1 VGETLEGSWLSCTE
15 AGLGQAWLLTHG
27 LFRIRAHHVHL
38 GSEQHFESLIAPAR
52 LPRSAAPRLA
62 GEIIP
67 QAACSRYGLQI
78 GAYSAPFVR
87 LLMFLTAPISYP
99 IGWVLDRVLGHRHT
113 ALFRRA
119 ELKAL
124 MDIHREGH
132 EFGGQL
138 SAGKQPCMPWQC
150 GSALAVPCFRLPA
163 APDPRRPVP
172 ASHAVSSRCKVITQL
187 TAPQKT
193 SPHPSCR

>member
-1 VGETLEGSWLSCTE
+1 MVL
-15 AGLGQAWLLTHG
+15 
-27 LFRIRAHHVHL
+27 
-38 GSEQHFESLIAPAR
+38 PAFPACLAR
-52 LPRSAAPRLA
+52 TRHA

-87 LLMFLTAPISYP
+87 LLMLLTAPISYP

-138 SAGKQPCMPWQC
+138 SAGKHARKHTRMQARPVAVQRS
-150 GSALAVPCFRLPA
+150 SALPA
-163 APDPRRPVP
+163 ALLPCLLPYILLLPLPPPPLLLLLQAALRVFFVSLSASQNADNQYLPSRPP
-172 ASHAVSSRCKVITQL
+172 QIHLPTITCPYLQM
-187 TAPQKT
+187 
-193 SPHPSCR
+193 R